1 MPSQPLHNSHSQT
14 PTFFSFLSLFM
25 VVASILL
32 VLSGCSARNN
42 DNASV
47 VMAKPLTGKLTPL
60 GTPNPSAERVT
71 VGLYVINVY
80 DINLSSQTYYLTGYV
95 WMRWK
100 GENDPTQSLEFTNT
114 VEEWGLLRKNIY
126 EKPLVLEDGSYY
138 QATRIQGRF
147 FQPFD
152 LTNYPLDKQKLILLI
167 ENSDNADKVVF
178 LPDTDA
184 SGYDQNLMAP
194 GWDITSLQMEPLIHD
209 YGTNFGDPA
218 DPGTYSTVKFAL
230 DLTRMQN
237 LFIWKL
243 MLPLVIVLFTNWLAL
258 LLSPTRIDVRTAMP
272 ATALLTTVFLQQAS
286 LDAIPQVASLVL
298 MDKIYAVAYGVIVL
312 TFARIIW
319 DNTHINEQDAHAVR
333 TMQRMDLISLVLQV
347 TGFVLV
353 TGFMV
358 WSVL

>member
-1 MPSQPLHNSHSQT
+1 MPSQSLRNGRPQT
-14 PTFFSFLSLFM
+14 PKFFSFLSLFM
-25 VVASILL
+25 LIVSLL
-32 VLSGCSARNN
+32 LGLNGCSARNTT
-42 DNASV
+42 DPSV
-47 VMAKPLTGKLTPL
+47 VQAKPLTGKLTPL
-60 GTPNPSAERVT
+60 GTPNPSAQRVT

-95 WMRWK
+95 WMRWQ
-100 GENDPTQSLEFTNT
+100 GENDPTGSLEFTNT
-114 VEEWGLLRKNIY
+114 VEEWGLLRKNLY
-126 EKPLVLEDGSYY
+126 EKPLVLGDGSYY

-167 ENSDNADKVVF
+167 ENSANADKVVF

-194 GWDITSLQMEPLIHD
+194 GWNITSLQMESLLHD
-209 YGTNFGDPA
+209 YGTSFGNPA
-218 DPGTYSTVKFAL
+218 DLGTYSALRFAL
-230 DLTRMQN
+230 DLTRVQN

-258 LLSPTRIDVRTAMP
+258 TLSPTRIDVRTAMP

-298 MDKIYAVAYGVIVL
+298 MDKIYAVAYGVLVL
-312 TFARIIW
+312 TFARIVW
-319 DNTHINEQDAHAVR
+319 DNTHIKEEDVQAVR
-333 TMQRMDLISLVLQV
+333 QMHRMDLISLALQV
-347 TGFVLV
+347 VGFVLV
-353 TGFMV
+353 TSVMV

>member
-1 MPSQPLHNSHSQT
+1 MPSQSLRNGHPRT
-14 PTFFSFLSLFM
+14 PNFFSFISLFM
-25 VVASILL
+25 LIASLL
-32 VLSGCSARNN
+32 LALNSCSARNPA
-42 DNASV
+42 DPSIV
-47 VMAKPLTGKLTPL
+47 QSKPLTGKLTPL
-60 GTPNPSAERVT
+60 GTPNPSAQRVT

-95 WMRWK
+95 WMRWQ
-100 GENDPTQSLEFTNT
+100 GENDPTGSLDFTNA
-114 VEEWGLLRKNIY
+114 VEEVVLVRKNLY

-138 QATRIQGRF
+138 QAMRIQGCF
-147 FQPFD
+147 SQPFD

-167 ENSDNADKVVF
+167 ENSANADKVVF

-194 GWDITSLQMEPLIHD
+194 GWNITSLQMESLLHD
-209 YGTNFGDPA
+209 YGTNFGNPA
-218 DPGTYSTVKFAL
+218 DPGTYSALRFAL
-230 DLTRMQN
+230 DLTRVQN

-258 LLSPTRIDVRTAMP
+258 TLSPTRVDVRTAMP

-286 LDAIPQVASLVL
+286 LSAIPQVASLVL
-298 MDKIYAVAYGVIVL
+298 MDKIYAAAYGVIVL

-319 DNTHINEQDAHAVR
+319 DNTHIKEEDVQAVR
-333 TMQRMDLISLVLQV
+333 QMHRTDLISLALQV
-347 TGFVLV
+347 VGFVLV
-353 TGFMV
+353 TSVMV